1 MNKLEQLVQGKVF
14 KKFLTRLYGIGASI
28 VVVGALFK
36 IEHWPGASIMLST
49 GLFTEAIIFF
59 FFAFDSQPEEP
70 DHQGEGAGE
79 GVAHGV
85 GHGAAH
91 GQGGGGFS
99 GGSGS
104 GGAGYGGYGSGG
116 YGAIIPQEGVAGV
129 PAGGP
134 PGLYF
139 SGGEPVRVGYG
150 QGAQMGE
157 GVIPP
162 VRGSAIAL
170 TRLDDLLMQA
180 DISPDLLSELGRG
193 LHKLGVSLSN
203 MEAVGNVSE
212 ASQSYVET
220 IRAADESL
228 ERLSKTYEEAI
239 TKVTEKTLFKYRGVA
254 KSLSVIEKEA
264 STYRDEMSNLT
275 TMLGKLNTV
284 YAQQRREENDYL
296 RELVVAALESKKYR
310 QQVAELNEHLAL
322 LNKHYAGMAREL
334 KTKRS

>member
-79 GVAHGV
+79 GAAHGI

-91 GQGGGGFS
+91 GQGGNG
-99 GGSGS
+99 
-104 GGAGYGGYGSGG
+104 GYGGYGGYSG
-116 YGAIIPQEGVAGV
+116 YSAIIPQEGVAGV

-139 SGGEPVRVGYG
+139 SGGEPVGVGYG

-284 YAQQRREENDYL
+284 YSQQRREENDYL

>member
-79 GVAHGV
+79 GAAHGI

-91 GQGGGGFS
+91 GQGGNG
-99 GGSGS
+99 
-104 GGAGYGGYGSGG
+104 GYGGYGGYSG
-116 YGAIIPQEGVAGV
+116 YSAIIPQEGVAGM

-139 SGGEPVRVGYG
+139 SGGEPVGIGYG

-212 ASQSYVET
+212 ASQSYLET
-220 IRAADESL
+220 IQAADESL

>member
-1 MNKLEQLVQGKVF
+1 
-14 KKFLTRLYGIGASI
+14 
-28 VVVGALFK
+28 
-36 IEHWPGASIMLST
+36 
-49 GLFTEAIIFF
+49 
-59 FFAFDSQPEEP
+59 
-70 DHQGEGAGE
+70 
-79 GVAHGV
+79 
-85 GHGAAH
+85 
-91 GQGGGGFS
+91 
-99 GGSGS
+99 
-104 GGAGYGGYGSGG
+104 
-116 YGAIIPQEGVAGV
+116 
-129 PAGGP
+129 
-134 PGLYF
+134 
-139 SGGEPVRVGYG
+139 
-150 QGAQMGE
+150 MGE

-212 ASQSYVET
+212 ASQSYLET
-220 IRAADESL
+220 IQAADESL
-228 ERLSKTYEEAI
+228 ERLSRTYEEAI

>member
-79 GVAHGV
+79 GAAHGI

-91 GQGGGGFS
+91 GQGGNG
-99 GGSGS
+99 
-104 GGAGYGGYGSGG
+104 GYGGYGG
-116 YGAIIPQEGVAGV
+116 YSAIIPQEGVAGM

-264 STYRDEMSNLT
+264 STYRDEMSNLN

-310 QQVAELNEHLAL
+310 QQVAELNEHLAA
-322 LNKHYAGMAREL
+322 LNRHYAGMAREL

>member
-79 GVAHGV
+79 GAAHGI

-91 GQGGGGFS
+91 GQGGNG
-99 GGSGS
+99 
-104 GGAGYGGYGSGG
+104 GYGGYGGYSG
-116 YGAIIPQEGVAGV
+116 YSAIIPQEGVAGM

-139 SGGEPVRVGYG
+139 SGGEPVGIGYG

-212 ASQSYVET
+212 ASQSYLET
-220 IRAADESL
+220 IQAADESL
-228 ERLSKTYEEAI
+228 ERLSRTYEEAI

>member
-79 GVAHGV
+79 GAAHGV

-91 GQGGGGFS
+91 GQGGS
-99 GGSGS
+99 G
-104 GGAGYGGYGSGG
+104 GYGGYGS

-212 ASQSYVET
+212 ASQSYLET
-220 IRAADESL
+220 IQAADESL

-239 TKVTEKTLFKYRGVA
+239 TKITEKTLFKYTGVA
-254 KSLSVIEKEA
+254 KSLSIIEKEA

>member
-59 FFAFDSQPEEP
+59 FFAFDAQPEEP
-70 DHQGEGAGE
+70 DHHGEDVGEGAG
-79 GVAHGV
+79 HGV
-85 GHGAAH
+85 GH
-91 GQGGGGFS
+91 GQGGGG
-99 GGSGS
+99 
-104 GGAGYGGYGSGG
+104 GYGG
-116 YGAIIPQEGVAGV
+116 YGAIIPQEGAAGM

-139 SGGEPVRVGYG
+139 SGGEPIRVGYG
-150 QGAQMGE
+150 QGAQMGD

-322 LNKHYAGMAREL
+322 LNKNYAGMAREL

>member
-91 GQGGGGFS
+91 GQGGS
-99 GGSGS
+99 G
-104 GGAGYGGYGSGG
+104 GYGGYGS

-129 PAGGP
+129 PSGGP

-139 SGGEPVRVGYG
+139 SGGEPVGIGYG

-212 ASQSYVET
+212 ASQSYLET
-220 IRAADESL
+220 IQAADESL

-239 TKVTEKTLFKYRGVA
+239 TKITEKTLFKYRGVA